1 MRLVFGRSS
10 RMGLGTAAQT
20 INKVWIEPMKSPV
33 FRVWFLIGVVL
44 GFSSMLR
51 AQTDSQ
57 PLLPGASVPT
67 ESKADQAAADDE
79 PALFSVF
86 NRPVVTLRSE
96 LFGGGPGERI
106 RRATERIDSL
116 MTRNVFGP
124 VTTTP
129 SKDGIRILVG
139 GEIVTIIAP
148 GDADPLAGK
157 NQEATA
163 AEAAEALTQALQQ
176 AKAQDGVAHLLRAVV
191 KAGIATLVYGLLVI
205 ALVRLN
211 KSLRHRVLVFE
222 RRLTE
227 KLKQRGLQ
235 IMSYAVKAL
244 RWVLRVVFWLIVG
257 SAAFEW
263 VAYCLGCFPYTKPWG
278 DDLQENLWN
287 LVLRVGSTFV
297 HAIPNLLVIAFIL
310 LITRGVIGLVR
321 AFFRSIATGHITF
334 AGMEQEA
341 ARATQRIITVVV
353 WLFAVVMI
361 YPYIPGSSSAA
372 FKGMSVFIGLLVSL
386 GSSSVIGQFTSGL
399 VLMYSRALKPGEYVR
414 IGDYEGVV
422 EVLGFLSTK
431 IRSPKNEELHV
442 PNTVILGTT
451 VKNFSRFST
460 DGGVLVH
467 TTVTIGYDTPWR
479 QVHALLIEAVGLTE
493 GLSAEPAPFVQQTA
507 LSDFYVEYQ
516 VNARLIDPRQ
526 RNRVI
531 AALHASIQDV
541 FNSHGVQIM
550 SPHFM
555 ANKDTLI
562 MAPQPKSEVPP
573 KAGA

>member
-1 MRLVFGRSS
+1 
-10 RMGLGTAAQT
+10 
-20 INKVWIEPMKSPV
+20 MKFPV
-33 FRVWFLIGVVL
+33 IRIGFLAVVL
-44 GFSSMLR
+44 MGVAAMVR
-51 AQTDSQ
+51 AEDTTPPSLLDIAASAVSQTDQ
-57 PLLPGASVPT
+57 PAVEDGPS
-67 ESKADQAAADDE
+67 
-79 PALFSVF
+79 LFSVF
-86 NRPVVTLRSE
+86 NRPVVILRTD
-96 LFGGGPGERI
+96 LFGGHPAERT

-116 MTRNVFGP
+116 MNRNIFGP
-124 VTTTP
+124 VATER
-129 SKDGIRILVG
+129 SKDGIRITVG
-139 GEIVTIIAP
+139 GELVFTLAP
-148 GDADPLAGK
+148 GDADSLAGK

-163 AEAAEALTQALQQ
+163 DEAVQALTQALQQ
-176 AKAQDGVAHLLRAVV
+176 AKAQDGVGLLVRAILKV
-191 KAGIATLVYGLLVI
+191 GIATLLCAVLVV
-205 ALVRLN
+205 LVVKLNRLM
-211 KSLRHRVLVFE
+211 RHRVLTFE
-222 RRLTE
+222 RHLTE

-235 IMSYAVKAL
+235 IMSYTVKTL
-244 RWVLRVVFWLIVG
+244 RWILRFVFWLVVG
-257 SAAFEW
+257 VAAFEW
-263 VAYCLGCFPYTKPWG
+263 VAFCLGCFPYTKPWG
-278 DDLQENLWN
+278 DGLQENLWG

-321 AFFRSIATGHITF
+321 AFFRSIATGHIKF
-334 AGMEQEA
+334 AGMELEA
-341 ARATQRIITVVV
+341 ARATQRIIVVVV

-479 QVHALLIEAVGLTE
+479 QVHAMLIEAVGLTE
-493 GLSAEPAPFVQQTA
+493 GLSGEPKPFVQQTA

-541 FNSHGVQIM
+541 FQSHGVQIM
-550 SPHFM
+550 SPHYM
-555 ANKDTLI
+555 ANKDTLA
-562 MAPQPKSEVPP
+562 MEPKDKTAIPP
-573 KAGA
+573 KTLQNGS